1 MEKNKKKKIIIA
13 TGGTGGHIIPAVS
26 LFETLKS
33 DYDTEITTDKRGVK
47 YLKNF
52 NNIKFNVINSN
63 QIFGKNLI
71 KKIIGFITIFS
82 PS

>member
-47 YLKNF
+47 SVSYTHLTLPTKA
-52 NNIKFNVINSN
+52 
-63 QIFGKNLI
+63 
-71 KKIIGFITIFS
+71 
-82 PS
+82 